1 MNAQPNMRPQTIR
14 PSSLLARLAL
24 VILLTACSKSAE
36 PQTSKA
42 DAAAIP
48 AAVTGNETATYFG
61 DLDPTDTA
69 EDPAT
74 TQAGEALAQAAAR
87 DIIGTAAPLAVM
99 TTIDGEIIDLGKV
112 YGDKPVYIK
121 FWATW
126 CAPCR
131 QQMPAFQKLYE
142 TLGDRIQV
150 VAINIGLSDD
160 EASVHAFRQRYGLTM
175 PIVFDDGRLAKLF
188 HLSVTPQ
195 HVLIGRD
202 MRFQHFGHAHNAD
215 LDRAIEQALAEPRP
229 ADAAPATAADAERV
243 IRVGDR
249 VPPLSVTPLGGE
261 SETLRARPGRV
272 LAVAFFTTWC
282 EWYLERTRPA
292 TSRACAR
299 MREQIQ
305 SPASQPEAI
314 DWLGIAGGLWS
325 TEQDLADYQAQH
337 AMQIPLAL
345 DASGTLFR
353 TFGVRDVP
361 TIVLIDD
368 TGRLL
373 RVVHAGEADLAE
385 ALQSAITSRKP
396 SN

>member
-1 MNAQPNMRPQTIR
+1 MNAQPDMRPQTIR
-14 PSSLLARLAL
+14 PSSLFARLAL

-36 PQTSKA
+36 PQASKA
-42 DAAAIP
+42 NTAAIP
-48 AAVTGNETATYFG
+48 AAATGTETATYFG

-74 TQAGEALAQAAAR
+74 TEAGEALAQAAAR

-99 TTIDGEIIDLGKV
+99 KTIDDDVIDLGKV

-121 FWATW
+121 FWASW

-142 TLGDRIQV
+142 SLGDEVEV

-160 EASVHAFRQRYGLTM
+160 EASVRAFRQRYGLTM
-175 PIVFDDGRLAKLF
+175 PIVFDDGHLAKLF

-202 MRFQHFGHAHNAD
+202 MRFRHVGHAHNAA

-229 ADAAPATAADAERV
+229 ADAAPAVVAAERV
-243 IRVGDR
+243 IGIGDR
-249 VPPLSVTPLGGE
+249 VPPLSLTLLDGE
-261 SETLRARPGRV
+261 TQSLHAKPGRV
-272 LAVAFFTTWC
+272 LAVAFFSTWC
-282 EWYLERTRPA
+282 EWYLERTRPS
-292 TSRACAR
+292 TSRACTR
-299 MREQIQ
+299 VREQIQ
-305 SPASQPEAI
+305 SPASQPDAI

-325 TEQDLADYQAQH
+325 TEQDLVDYRAQH
-337 AMQIPLAL
+337 GMRIPLAL
-345 DASGTLFR
+345 DSSGTLFR
-353 TFGVRDVP
+353 TFGIRDVP
-361 TIVLIDD
+361 TVVLIDD
-368 TGRLL
+368 SGQLL
-373 RVVHAGEADLAE
+373 RVIHADETDLAG
-385 ALQSAITSRKP
+385 ALQSTIERRKP